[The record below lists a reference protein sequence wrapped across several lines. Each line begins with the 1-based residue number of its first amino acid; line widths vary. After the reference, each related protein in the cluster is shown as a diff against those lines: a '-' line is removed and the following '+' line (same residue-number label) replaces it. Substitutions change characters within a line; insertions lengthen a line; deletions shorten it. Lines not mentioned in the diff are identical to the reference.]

1 MFRDI
6 AGKSVIYSMSVEM
19 NQIIGNAI
27 MVVCFSVNMNGKCG
41 KKNTKKRSRQ
51 RIACKNTLKN
61 ESSLKNIDFHIAH
74 AEAHAGGFA

>member
-27 MVVCFSVNMNGKCG
+27 MVACFSVNMNGKCG
-41 KKNTKKRSRQ
+41 KKNTKKE
-51 RIACKNTLKN
+51 AGKELPAKTL
-61 ESSLKNIDFHIAH
+61 
-74 AEAHAGGFA
+74 